1 MKMLTYQ
8 LNDTEY
14 TLDVLSSLVF
24 LANDESERAY
34 RVRAFMEIADKQIK
48 KLSSTRQITGIVK
61 LGAVGQADLAQVA
74 P

>member
-24 LANDESERAY
+24 LAKDESERAY
-34 RVRAFMEIADKQIK
+34 RVRAFIEIADKQIK
-48 KLSSTRQITGIVK
+48 KLSSTRQMTGIVK
-61 LGAVGQADLAQVA
+61 LGDAGQVDLAQVA